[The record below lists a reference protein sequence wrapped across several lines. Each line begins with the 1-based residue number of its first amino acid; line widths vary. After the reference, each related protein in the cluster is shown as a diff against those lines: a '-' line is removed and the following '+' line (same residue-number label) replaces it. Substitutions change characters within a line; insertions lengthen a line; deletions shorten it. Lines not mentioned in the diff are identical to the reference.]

1 MSRNRTRGGG
11 GRRWGRSENKG
22 GAGVVKEGCSE
33 EEELVGLE
41 ACRGLIHVWAQS
53 LGHLECSGERGVDL
67 ASAMSPTF
75 VP

>member
-1 MSRNRTRGGG
+1 M
-11 GRRWGRSENKG
+11 
-22 GAGVVKEGCSE
+22 
-33 EEELVGLE
+33 GLE